1 MFKQTINYEI
11 KKYLVIKLI
20 IKKIYLI
27 DLTDIGHQ
35 FSRKLIA

>member
-1 MFKQTINYEI
+1 MFKQTIIFEL
-11 KKYLVIKLI
+11 KKYRVFKLI
-20 IKKIYLI
+20 INKIYLI